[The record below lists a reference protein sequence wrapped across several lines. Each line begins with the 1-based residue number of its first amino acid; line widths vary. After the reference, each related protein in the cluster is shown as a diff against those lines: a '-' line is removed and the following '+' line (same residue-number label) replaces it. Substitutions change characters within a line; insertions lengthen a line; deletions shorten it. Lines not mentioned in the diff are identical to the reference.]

1 MRMLESQIVMA
12 CREKP
17 PLQEL
22 VVTQANFLSLDEQE
36 YCLTL
41 TQRPAHDF
49 LSGRQLLRSCFLGSF
64 VTPDTNYTVQY
75 VDNRPVVVTDAS
87 TYFCSLSHSAHFVAC
102 AIHPT
107 TRMGIDIEE
116 FRTRAHEFAKYIA
129 TPAEA
134 ALFQK
139 DFSDQMIPTI
149 LWSIKEAAY
158 KADQYQRNVT
168 DYCILSYS
176 NSRVIVSNKLS
187 GAVFTLILT
196 VSQEATL
203 AHVIS

>member
-1 MRMLESQIVMA
+1 MLESQVVMA

-17 PLQEL
+17 SLEEL
-22 VVTQANFLSLDEQE
+22 VAAQANFLSQDEQK

-41 TQRPAHDF
+41 TPRVAHDF

-64 VTPDTNYTVQY
+64 VTPDTNYRVQY
-75 VDNRPVVVTDAS
+75 VDGRPVVVTDAA

-102 AIHPT
+102 VIHPT
-107 TRMGIDIEE
+107 TRMGIDVEE
-116 FRTRAHEFAKYIA
+116 FSTRAHEFTKYIA

-139 DFSDQMIPTI
+139 DFSNHTIPTI

-158 KADQYQRNVT
+158 KADKHQRNVT

-203 AHVIS
+203 AYVIS